1 MFYVIWRAQR
11 LCAFVKNFP
20 ICFALLYHSPAPT
33 FAESF
38 QNELAMLV
46 GPRFADDKQQ
56 RRRGNG
62 ARCRRQ
68 FHGRRNNARH
78 NRKLTSAVC
87 SLHCLQ
93 RVEFIARCSVTCL
106 GLYRLSPTHK
116 HGAATI
122 TCRVEIARESV
133 PNFISET
140 AISILVISKHG
151 RRHYRTWGDMT
162 PTFRRRGDRGDIIWE

>member
-68 FHGRRNNARH
+68 FHGRRNNVRH
-78 NRKLTSAVC
+78 RRKSTSAVC
-87 SLHCLQ
+87 TVCS
-93 RVEFIARCSVTCL
+93 RVEFIARCTVTCL

-116 HGAATI
+116 HGAVDDNVP
-122 TCRVEIARESV
+122 CRNS
-133 PNFISET
+133 
-140 AISILVISKHG
+140 
-151 RRHYRTWGDMT
+151 
-162 PTFRRRGDRGDIIWE
+162 